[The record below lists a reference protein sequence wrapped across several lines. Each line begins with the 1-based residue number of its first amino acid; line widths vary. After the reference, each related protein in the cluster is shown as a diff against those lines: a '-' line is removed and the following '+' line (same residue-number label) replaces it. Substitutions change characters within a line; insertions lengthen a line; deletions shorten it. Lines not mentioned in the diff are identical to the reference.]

1 MARRA
6 VPAPAVRV
14 RSSAAPST
22 IGVIDLGSNTA
33 RCVVFETSR
42 ARTVRAVFETKEA
55 PRLGLDTRS
64 DGALAPA
71 AVARGLSAMR
81 KFSRTLRVLGVPR
94 TIGVATSAVRD
105 APNGPAFVRRVA
117 TATGVSLR
125 ILSGAEEARYAYLG
139 VAGWSELGDDLV
151 CDLGGGSLQLIAIR
165 HRVADGSVS
174 LPLGSLRL
182 SRRFLD
188 HDPPKRRELDRLR
201 AHVRRTVR
209 DAVEALGGRAD
220 RLFGV
225 GGTVRALA
233 RASIELRGFPVR
245 RVHGYRLYGHDL
257 EALDELLGPMPAA
270 KRRSV
275 PGIGGD
281 RADVV
286 LAGLVV
292 LEELM
297 RAVGTD
303 ATVVSGAGIRE
314 GIALEA
320 IGASLPA
327 AAEELVERSVTAAAE
342 ALSFRRDHGRTVAEA
357 ALALFDLLRPQ
368 HGWGR
373 SERLAL
379 RAAGGM
385 HDAGIA
391 VDLWNHAQ
399 HSSYLLQNYP
409 VAGLDPREVVLA
421 AMAAYLH
428 EGGEPPSDWKRRY
441 LPVLVPADLE
451 VAVQLGAIL
460 QLAELV
466 GGARPRFRLR
476 RGGRTLSVGFSAG
489 SGSAPSSRWLEKA
502 RKPMERVFDLEVVPR
517 ER

>member
-1 MARRA
+1 
-6 VPAPAVRV
+6 
-14 RSSAAPST
+14 
-22 IGVIDLGSNTA
+22 VIDLGSNTA
-33 RCVVFETSR
+33 RCVVFEASQS
-42 ARTVRAVFETKEA
+42 RTVRAVFETKEA
-55 PRLGLDTRS
+55 PRLGLDTRH
-64 DGALAPA
+64 DGSLSPA
-71 AVARGLSAMR
+71 AVARGLTTVR
-81 KFSRTLRVLGVPR
+81 KFARTLRSLEVPR

-105 APNGPAFVRRVA
+105 APNGPAFVRRVEA
-117 TATGVSLR
+117 STDLELR

-139 VAGWSELGDDLV
+139 VAGWNELAHDLV
-151 CDLGGGSLQLIAIR
+151 CDLGGGSLQLI
-165 HRVADGSVS
+165 RVRDGAPDGSVS

-188 HDPPKRRELDRLR
+188 HDPPKHRELDRLR
-201 AHVRRTVR
+201 THVRKTVR
-209 DAVEALGGRAD
+209 EAVKALGGRAE
-220 RLFGV
+220 RLFGL
-225 GGTVRALA
+225 GGTVRSLA
-233 RASIELRGFPVR
+233 RASIELRQFPVR

-270 KRRSV
+270 KRRSI

-297 RAVGTD
+297 RAVGTE

-320 IGASLPA
+320 IGATLPA
-327 AAEELVERSVTAAAE
+327 PSEELVERSVSAAAE
-342 ALSFRRDHGRTVAEA
+342 ALSFRRDHGEEITRA
-357 ALALFDLLRPQ
+357 ALALFDLLAPR

-385 HDAGIA
+385 HDAGIS

-399 HSSYLLQNYP
+399 HASYLLQNYP

-421 AMAAYLH
+421 AMGAYLH
-428 EGGEPPSDWKRRY
+428 EGGEPPSEWKRRY
-441 LPVLVPADLE
+441 LPLLQPSDLE
-451 VAVQLGAIL
+451 LAVQLGAVL
-460 QLAELV
+460 EVAELV
-466 GGARPRFRLR
+466 APARPRFRLA
-476 RGGRTLSVGFSAG
+476 RGGRTLAVGFSAG
-489 SGSAPSSRWLEKA
+489 SGSALPSRWLEKA
-502 RKPMERVFDLEVVPR
+502 GKPLQRVFDLEVAAR